1 MLDKVGIIGI
11 VGKQETESAKKV
23 VNDWAQRLPQNHK
36 NSFLGG
42 KYKAHKKP
50 TAQHT

>member
-23 VNDWAQRLPQNHK
+23 VNE
-36 NSFLGG
+36 SC
-42 KYKAHKKP
+42 KKM
-50 TAQHT
+50 